1 MFILTDG
8 KNYIMENPV
17 TKGVYISTS
26 SPVMAK
32 EFSFKQARTILNNR
46 SKKMK
51 WIGSYYMVDKETGQV
66 SEMSSNYKGN
76 AGVYIGENDIE
87 FDDSIITAIYEE
99 TKSITGLAG
108 WSMTQLK
115 TYEEQ
120 LNIGLSKY
128 DSAVSDI
135 EHALQKYKKDNEGK
149 NPQAHKAAKIGYL
162 LGEIRDKHENIKQCL
177 KYVQV
182 FENAI
187 TYNYTIEK
195 IKLELAKV
203 KYTEY
208 QGRTEYY
215 QMALDILDC
224 GGKQNAV

>member
-17 TKGVYISTS
+17 KEGTYISTS

-32 EFSFKQARTILNNR
+32 KFSYKQARTLLNNR
-46 SKKMK
+46 SKKQV
-51 WIGSYYMVDKETGQV
+51 WIKTYYMVDEDTGKVAET
-66 SEMSSNYKGN
+66 SPNYKGN
-76 AGVYIGENDIE
+76 AGVYIGENNVN
-87 FDDSIITAIYEE
+87 FDDSIITKIYEE
-99 TKSITGLAG
+99 TRSFTGLAG
-108 WSMTQLK
+108 WSMEQLK
-115 TYEEQ
+115 EYKEQ

-135 EHALQKYKKDNEGK
+135 EHALQKYKKDNNGK

-162 LGEIRDKHENIKQCL
+162 LGEIRDKHENIKQCID
-177 KYVQV
+177 YIQV

-195 IKLELAKV
+195 IKIELMKAEH
-203 KYTEY
+203 TEY
-208 QGRTEYY
+208 HGRTEYY
-215 QMALDILDC
+215 QIALELLDC
-224 GGKQNAV
+224 EGKKDVV

>member
-17 TKGVYISTS
+17 KQGVYISTS

-32 EFSFKQARTILNNR
+32 EFSFKQARTLLNNR

-66 SEMSSNYKGN
+66 SETPASYEGN
-76 AGVYIGENDIE
+76 GGVYIGENDIK
-87 FDDSIITAIYEE
+87 FDDSIITKIYEE
-99 TKSITGLAG
+99 SKTIAGLAG

-128 DSAVSDI
+128 DSAESDI
-135 EHALQKYKKDNEGK
+135 KHALQKYKKDNEGK

-162 LGEIRDKHENIKQCL
+162 LGEIRDKHENIKQCMD
-177 KYVQV
+177 YIHV
-182 FENAI
+182 FKNAI

-195 IKLELAKV
+195 IKLELMKAKH
-203 KYTEY
+203 TEY

-215 QMALDILDC
+215 QIALEILDC
-224 GGKQNAV
+224 GVK

>member
-17 TKGVYISTS
+17 KQGAYISTS
-26 SPVMAK
+26 SSIMAK
-32 EFSFKQARTILNNR
+32 EFSFKQARTVLNNR

-51 WIGSYYMVDKETGQV
+51 WINSYYMVDKETGQV
-66 SEMSSNYKGN
+66 SENSPSYRGN
-76 AGVYIGENDIE
+76 AGVYIGNNDVE
-87 FDDSIITAIYEE
+87 FDYSIILEIYEE
-99 TKSITGLAG
+99 TKAITGLVG
-108 WSMTQLK
+108 WNMTQLK

-120 LNIGLSKY
+120 LNMGLSKY

-135 EHALQKYKKDNEGK
+135 EHALQKYKKDNDGK

-162 LGEIRDKHENIKQCL
+162 LGEIREKHENIKQCL
-177 KYVQV
+177 KYVHV

-195 IKLELAKV
+195 IKTELEKA

-208 QGRTEYY
+208 KGRTEYY
-215 QMALDILDC
+215 QIALEILDC